1 MQFTCLPCTKGLISS
16 TIRLQTSTSEVQV
29 GGSVIKSYLW
39 LHREFKVSLHSTKF
53 QWTKQTTT
61 TKNSNK
67 KTTDFKKKKP
77 LSVVIPHL

>member
-1 MQFTCLPCTKGLISS
+1 MQFTCLPSTKGLISS

-39 LHREFKVSLHSTKF
+39 LHSEFKVSLHSVKF

-61 TKNSNK
+61 TKK
-67 KTTDFKKKKP
+67 IAIKRLLILKKKP